1 MGAMLSTPSGGGSPP
16 RARAVTLLDGV
27 VRAERSDV
35 RARRCSPAAA
45 LPALMAACVA
55 LAGCSGGSGASPAS
69 SGAPSITAPS
79 SVGQAPDAS
88 SAPPHQQAQALTASV
103 APFRLPAMLSRA
115 VAYPAGTR
123 LLVATGLHDADRST
137 GAVLDIDLAGNHVT
151 VAGRLPQAVHDAAGA
166 LLGGMP
172 TTFGGGASS
181 EAATIQQFVPAHR
194 TARTAGALPVPT
206 SDAVAASTDAGVVV
220 AGGYDGSRTLPQ
232 VLLLT
237 APDRVRTL
245 SPLPVRVRY
254 PAVAVTGSGAGQ
266 RVLLF
271 GGESGGVAT
280 TAVQEI
286 DPASGSVRVVAH
298 LPAART
304 QAMAVSLGGTVFV
317 AGGAAAGTSGAQ
329 VFDDVLRYDP
339 AVHTFN
345 NAGRLPYPTSDAAV
359 AVLGER
365 AYLVGG
371 ETPARTDRTIV
382 LAPAS

>member
-1 MGAMLSTPSGGGSPP
+1 MKFPAGSAPSQRPGWATTAAAAITAAVALVSCGSGSGTGT
-16 RARAVTLLDGV
+16 A
-27 VRAERSDV
+27 S
-35 RARRCSPAAA
+35 SPAGSSS
-45 LPALMAACVA
+45 P
-55 LAGCSGGSGASPAS
+55 STSGA
-69 SGAPSITAPS
+69 TAPLPRGAAGT
-79 SVGQAPDAS
+79 V
-88 SAPPHQQAQALTASV
+88 TATI
-103 APFRLPAMLSRA
+103 AAFRLPATLSRA
-115 VAYPAGTR
+115 VAYPAGTH
-123 LLVATGLHDADRST
+123 LLVATGLHDGDRST
-137 GAVLDIDLAGNHVT
+137 GTVIDIDLPGSHVT

-172 TTFGGGASS
+172 TTFGGGAAS
-181 EAATIQQFVPAHR
+181 EVATIQQFVPAQR
-194 TARTAGALPVPT
+194 TTRTAGTLPGPT
-206 SDAVAASTDAGVVV
+206 SDAVAASTDAGVVL

-245 SPLPVRVRY
+245 APLPVPVRY

-304 QAMAVSLGGTVFV
+304 QAMAVSLGRSIFV
-317 AGGAAAGTSGAQ
+317 AGGAAAGTTGAR

-339 AVHTFN
+339 TAHTFSR
-345 NAGRLPYPTSDAAV
+345 AGTLPYPTSDAAV
-359 AVLGER
+359 AVLGQR

-371 ETPARTDRTIV
+371 ETPARTDRTII
-382 LAPAS
+382 LGPAG

>member
-1 MGAMLSTPSGGGSPP
+1 MKFPAGSAPSQRPGWATTAAAAITAAVALVSCGSGSGTGT
-16 RARAVTLLDGV
+16 A
-27 VRAERSDV
+27 S
-35 RARRCSPAAA
+35 SPAGSSS
-45 LPALMAACVA
+45 P
-55 LAGCSGGSGASPAS
+55 STSGA
-69 SGAPSITAPS
+69 TAPLPRGAAGT
-79 SVGQAPDAS
+79 V
-88 SAPPHQQAQALTASV
+88 TATI
-103 APFRLPAMLSRA
+103 AAFRLPATLSRA
-115 VAYPAGTR
+115 VAYPAGTH
-123 LLVATGLHDADRST
+123 LLVATGLHDGDRST
-137 GAVLDIDLAGNHVT
+137 GTVIDIDLPGSHVT

-172 TTFGGGASS
+172 TTFGGGAAS
-181 EAATIQQFVPAHR
+181 EVATIQQFVPAQR
-194 TARTAGALPVPT
+194 TTRTAGTLPGPT
-206 SDAVAASTDAGVVV
+206 SDAVAASTDAGVVL

-245 SPLPVRVRY
+245 APLPVPVRY

-286 DPASGSVRVVAH
+286 DPTSGSVRVVAH

-304 QAMAVSLGGTVFV
+304 QAMAVSLGGSIFV
-317 AGGAAAGTSGAQ
+317 AGGAAAGTTGAR

-339 AVHTFN
+339 TAHTFSR
-345 NAGRLPYPTSDAAV
+345 AGTLPYPTSDAAV

-365 AYLVGG
+365 GYLVGG
-371 ETPARTDRTIV
+371 ETPARTDRTII
-382 LAPAS
+382 LGPAG

>member
-1 MGAMLSTPSGGGSPP
+1 MTFPAGSAPSQRPGRATTAAAAVTAAVALVSCGSGSGTGTATSPAGSSPP
-16 RARAVTLLDGV
+16 ST
-27 VRAERSDV
+27 
-35 RARRCSPAAA
+35 
-45 LPALMAACVA
+45 
-55 LAGCSGGSGASPAS
+55 SGA
-69 SGAPSITAPS
+69 TAPLPRGAAGT
-79 SVGQAPDAS
+79 V
-88 SAPPHQQAQALTASV
+88 TATI
-103 APFRLPAMLSRA
+103 AAFRLPATLSRA
-115 VAYPAGTR
+115 VAYPASDH

>member
-1 MGAMLSTPSGGGSPP
+1 MTFPAGSALSQRPG
-16 RARAVTLLDGV
+16 RATTAAAAVTAAVALVSCGSGSGTV
-27 VRAERSDV
+27 TAS
-35 RARRCSPAAA
+35 SPAGSSS
-45 LPALMAACVA
+45 P
-55 LAGCSGGSGASPAS
+55 STSGA
-69 SGAPSITAPS
+69 TAPLPRGAAGT
-79 SVGQAPDAS
+79 V
-88 SAPPHQQAQALTASV
+88 TATI
-103 APFRLPAMLSRA
+103 AAFRLPATLSRA
-115 VAYPAGTR
+115 VAYPAGDH

-181 EAATIQQFVPAHR
+181 EAATIQQYVPPHR

-245 SPLPVRVRY
+245 SPLPVPVRY

-286 DPASGSVRVVAH
+286 DPAASGSVRLVAH
-298 LPAART
+298 LPTART
-304 QAMAVSLGGTVFV
+304 QAMAVSLDGTVFV
-317 AGGAAAGTSGAQ
+317 AGGAAAGTSGAR

-339 AVHTFN
+339 AAHTFTT
-345 NAGRLPYPTSDAAV
+345 AGRLPYPTSDAAV
-359 AVLGER
+359 AVLGQR
-365 AYLVGG
+365 GYLVGG

-382 LAPAS
+382 LTPAS